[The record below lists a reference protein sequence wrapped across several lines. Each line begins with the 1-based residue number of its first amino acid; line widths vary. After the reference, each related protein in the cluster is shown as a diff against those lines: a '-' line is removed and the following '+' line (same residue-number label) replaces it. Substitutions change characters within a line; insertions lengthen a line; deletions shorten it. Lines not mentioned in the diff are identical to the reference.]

1 MFQKDVNKVMELLQ
15 ENEISL
21 DEKKLEKYY
30 FYIRQIEKLQGGH
43 KCPLERE
50 EVTKIVFVRRAIRYF
65 LGGDHQI
72 SERVRITQRTN
83 PQYIKRDCMYK
94 VHMDL
99 DQKAALEK
107 VAEEQHCKM
116 SQVFFQVMLDYCT
129 CLIEMD
135 HTGIEVKNRE

>member
-1 MFQKDVNKVMELLQ
+1 M
-15 ENEISL
+15 
-21 DEKKLEKYY
+21 
-30 FYIRQIEKLQGGH
+30 
-43 KCPLERE
+43 
-50 EVTKIVFVRRAIRYF
+50 FVRRAIRYF